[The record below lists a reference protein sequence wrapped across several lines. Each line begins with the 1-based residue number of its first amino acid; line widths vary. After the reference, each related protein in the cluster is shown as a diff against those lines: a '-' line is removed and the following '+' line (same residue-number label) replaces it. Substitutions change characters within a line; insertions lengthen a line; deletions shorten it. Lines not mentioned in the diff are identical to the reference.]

1 MKYFILFLIV
11 LGFISADVEART
23 RTSSPPLTIQEEDAS
38 PTGTPRTLKVT
49 NGSLTDNGD
58 GSFSLSTGAGEGSGS
73 GVFELVDG
81 ELQLDATNSGYN
93 VNLQNDLS
101 ITNDLTVDAGV
112 LYVDSA
118 NNRVGVNT
126 TTPSTAVEVIG
137 DLSVSQSITA
147 SSFFAGGGSASKLVN
162 GIETFPISVKS
173 PGENL
178 FYFSGMDAEWA
189 PNGFT
194 LTDVVISRDL
204 TVDTNNVT
212 VTVSKRTN
220 ASQPLTTIE
229 EITLDSNEWRDED
242 DGTLTVS
249 AVTADDEIGFAVNTT
264 QSGAIYALRLYG
276 YKNNS

>member
-11 LGFISADVEART
+11 CGFISTDVEAQT

-58 GSFSLSTGAGEGSGS
+58 GTFSLSASGGSGGTTSTADGAYLS
-73 GVFELVDG
+73 G
-81 ELQLDATNSGYN
+81 
-93 VNLQNDLS
+93 
-101 ITNDLTVDAGV
+101 DLTIEGNV
-112 LYVDSA
+112 
-118 NNRVGVNT
+118 
-126 TTPSTAVEVIG
+126 
-137 DLSVSQSITA
+137 SVSQSLTIGD
-147 SSFFAGGGSASKLVN
+147 SIFVGGGSANKLVN
-162 GIETFPISVKS
+162 GVEPIKMTVRS
-173 PGENL
+173 PRENY
-178 FYFSGMDAEWA
+178 FYFTGIDAEEA

-194 LTDVVISRDL
+194 LTDVIISRDL

-220 ASQPLTTIE
+220 ASQALTTIE

-249 AVTADDEIGFAVNTT
+249 AITADDELGFAVNTT
-264 QSGAIYALRLYG
+264 QSGASYALRLYG
-276 YKNNS
+276 YKNNA